1 MSDIH
6 PVTIPKWGIEMQ
18 EGTVTEWRIAQ
29 GEPIEKG
36 EELIDIESDKIVNTM
51 EAPASGVLHRI
62 LADID
67 STLKVGQLLGVIAP
81 ADATAADIDA
91 FIEAFVP
98 ADAGFGIDDD
108 EPAAEETAPD
118 TAVAADVSNT
128 PAVPPTPVPSGPVK
142 ASPVA
147 KRLAAKLGVDLA
159 TVQGTGRGGR
169 ISTGDVEAA
178 AAASAD
184 AAGAGAPEPADH
196 GAPASAKGGAPAAP
210 TTDEAAKAVT
220 DAAAQAVTDAP
231 ADSGSS
237 SADGSDAGEPL
248 SSRELTAARRLVAS
262 KQDIPHFY
270 LQRDLDLRTALAAK
284 EREGVPL
291 TALLLKAV
299 GAALEARPRVNA
311 HLVNEA
317 RVPQAGVAINVAVD
331 TPEGLVAPLL
341 TGIAEDSVSVVAD
354 RLKALAQ
361 KARDK
366 QLGKADLAAGGITL
380 SNLGMFGITEFTAI
394 INPPQVA
401 ILAVGTLRP
410 LDLGDGPVPA
420 MTATLSCD
428 HRAIDGAEGARF
440 LTALQEALNAL

>member
-1 MSDIH
+1 MSEIH

-18 EGTVTEWRIAQ
+18 EGTVTEWRIAE
-29 GEPIEKG
+29 GEAIEKG
-36 EELIDIESDKIVNTM
+36 DELIDIESDKIVNTM
-51 EAPASGVLHRI
+51 EAPASGVLHRV
-62 LADID
+62 LAEVD

-81 ADATAADIDA
+81 ATTPAVEIDA
-91 FIEAFVP
+91 FIEGFVP

-108 EPAAEETAPD
+108 EETVADDSSTDETLAGEAPAAPAPS
-118 TAVAADVSNT
+118 A
-128 PAVPPTPVPSGPVK
+128 PAGPAK

-147 KRLAAKLGVDLA
+147 KRLAAKLGVDLS

-169 ISTGDVEAA
+169 ISTEDVEAA
-178 AAASAD
+178 AAQASEPSAASA
-184 AAGAGAPEPADH
+184 ATF
-196 GAPASAKGGAPAAP
+196 ASDAPAAP
-210 TTDEAAKAVT
+210 ASEAAVT
-220 DAAAQAVTDAP
+220 PQEAAP
-231 ADSGSS
+231 A
-237 SADGSDAGEPL
+237 ADGEPL
-248 SSRELTAARRLVAS
+248 SSRELTAGRRLVAS

-270 LQRDLDLRTALAAK
+270 LQRDLDLRAAMAAK
-284 EREGVPL
+284 ERAGVPL

-299 GAALEARPRVNA
+299 AGALAARPRLNA
-311 HLVNEA
+311 HLVDEA
-317 RVPQAGVAINVAVD
+317 RIAQTGVAINVAVD

-341 TGIAEDSVSVVAD
+341 TDVDDTPVAD
-354 RLKALAQ
+354 LAERLKALAR

-366 QLGKADLAAGGITL
+366 QLGKDDLAAGGITL

-440 LTALQEALNAL
+440 LAALQEALDTL